1 MSISTCFSTSQLNR
15 LSIEVIIEIL
25 LQLDNPSLTR
35 FRSLSCRAM
44 QFVDSVRQYT
54 AIIEHC
60 PDIIRTIISIQADA
74 FDCATLYRTL
84 RTTQCSTC
92 NRFGNSLYLIDCR
105 RVCCF
110 CLTERSEFFHI
121 TSHEACR
128 FFTSNADQQKN
139 PRSSSS
145 WRNTKHPE
153 PA

>member
-1 MSISTCFSTSQLNR
+1 MSISTGFATSQL
-15 LSIEVIIEIL
+15 SVEVIIKIL
-25 LQLDNPSLTR
+25 FQPNILSLTR
-35 FRSLSCRAM
+35 SRSSSCHAM
-44 QFVDSVRQYT
+44 QLVNSVRQYT
-54 AIIEHC
+54 AVIEHC
-60 PDIIRTIISIQADA
+60 PDIIRTIVSIQVDA
-74 FDCATLYRTL
+74 FNCVTLYKTS
-84 RTTQCSTC
+84 RTTQCFTC
-92 NRFGNSLYLIDCR
+92 NHFGNSLYLIDCR